1 MTAGST
7 IAQLAQ
13 DSALTLEQKI
23 AKISFAVSGNTGM
36 ASQYATFKRNYK
48 IQLDT
53 IKEEFDKVANSTLLK
68 SIEGVMELVLKSG
81 DKLNTGPDGS
91 ARMGVKVLRERA
103 GTERGMLESIM
114 ADNKPL
120 TDMFN
125 LMQKSEAKMT
135 GLANGTR
142 EETRL
147 ALIALDGHRKQSP
160 QLLNR
165 QQDEDDA
172 IGMIEKVM
180 EDVDTRRRA
189 ENDKQEMRTFLQTGL
204 STDKPVAAPARARFR
219 RNMAKI

>member
-1 MTAGST
+1 MTTGIT

-13 DSALTLEQKI
+13 DKALTLEEKI
-23 AKISFAVSGNTGM
+23 AKISFAVSGNSGM
-36 ASQYATFKRNYK
+36 ASQYATYKRNFK
-48 IQLDT
+48 VQLDT

-81 DKLNTGPDGS
+81 EKVNTS
-91 ARMGVKVLRERA
+91 AEGTPRMGIKVLRERA
-103 GTERGMLESIM
+103 KGEREMLESIM

-125 LMQKSEAKMT
+125 LMQKSEAKMI

-147 ALIALDGHRKQSP
+147 ALIALDNHRKQAP
-160 QLLNR
+160 QLQNR

-172 IGMIEKVM
+172 IGMIEKVL
-180 EDVDTRRRA
+180 EDVDNRRRA
-189 ENDKQEMRTFLQTGL
+189 ENDKREMRDFLQTGL
-204 STDKPVAAPARARFR
+204 STDKPVVAPTRARFS

>member
-1 MTAGST
+1 MTTDNT
-7 IAQLAQ
+7 ITLMLQ
-13 DSALTLEQKI
+13 DKALPEVEKI
-23 AKISFAVSGNTGM
+23 AKISFAVSGNSAF
-36 ASQYATFKRNYK
+36 ASQYATFKRNQK

-68 SIEGVMELVLKSG
+68 NIEGVMELVLKNG
-81 DKLNTGPDGS
+81 EAVNTGADGS
-91 ARMGVKVLRERA
+91 ARMGIKVLRDRAAGERA
-103 GTERGMLESIM
+103 MMESIM

-120 TDMFN
+120 TDVFN
-125 LMQKSEAKMT
+125 LMQKSEAKMI

-147 ALIALDGHRKQSP
+147 ALIALDNQRKQSA
-160 QLLNR
+160 QIANR

-172 IGMIEKVM
+172 IGMIEKVL

-189 ENDKQEMRTFLQTGL
+189 ENEKQAMRTFLQTGL
-204 STDKPVAAPARARFR
+204 STDKPVTAPTRARFS